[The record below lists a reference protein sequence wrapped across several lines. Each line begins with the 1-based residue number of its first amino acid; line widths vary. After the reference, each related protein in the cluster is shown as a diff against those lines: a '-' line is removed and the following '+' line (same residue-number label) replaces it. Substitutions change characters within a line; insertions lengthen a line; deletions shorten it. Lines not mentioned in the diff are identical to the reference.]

1 MSTEKETIWSFDL
14 GKGSIGEAVRLG
26 MKFLHVASLIIP
38 AEFAET
44 QTAAKRRRF
53 FRTRQAH
60 RARESWL
67 REVFTE
73 CGLEVLSGR
82 STTHPPGQQKIW
94 VKQVADPRFEKEFPA
109 PDEGDLCYTSCL
121 LRIKL
126 LRGEKLEPWQLY
138 KAFHSAIQ
146 RRGYDPDIPWKTK
159 ERTRSTDKPEAKA
172 NDEEGATLARMTAYE
187 DELKAMAPDQPQY
200 QQPCYFDA
208 WKMGLWSPKDP
219 EKLSL
224 RINQSA
230 ESTRNQIVP
239 RKLIEAEIRA
249 MVKAAAVQYP
259 ALNGKED
266 YLLYGPPG
274 KAYASYDLALRKEF
288 KLHEGSAG
296 DWQGVLGQKIPR
308 FDNRIIAKCALIPRL
323 NVCKIRTE
331 EKEVEGKKK
340 TVLHT
345 SSQVVAEV
353 TFLMKLKNLRFWRGG
368 VLAQLTAPELKAV
381 FEYTEFKSLKITAT
395 QWRKYC
401 NKTLGGYPNSGSEE
415 VEAPRTSGRS
425 SYCRPALEIA
435 KRLLLSGLTPSQSH
449 ANELTLLNGNENPQK
464 GLIPKDLTFLTRM
477 GDSWEKLYLPN
488 QKLDALVNLSTD
500 SAVAIRSL
508 IGMQNDPIVRHR
520 LNLFYDRICD
530 LGKKFGTPSHVVIE
544 FIREDFMGDKAKF
557 ELRKFQRER
566 TKERAAARLQAKEL
580 GQEGRAAG
588 LKLELFK
595 TQGGCCVYTG
605 ELLAQTKLDEYE
617 IEHIVPREM
626 GGPDA
631 VMNYVLTT
639 HKTNAEK
646 GKRTP
651 HQWLS
656 GSIGWD
662 AYKERVDQC
671 KTVFRNKKVQLL
683 TSPDAETLVQKYT
696 ALAETAWITK
706 LAQTILS
713 IHFGWKNG
721 FVEGERKVTV
731 VNGSLTARIRR
742 VYKLNSI
749 LHPDTTDEEE
759 AEKKN
764 RDDERH
770 HALDA
775 MCINFTPD
783 WSKNPSQKSGHSLF
797 KFPEGIDRNYFDK
810 YIQDVTPEKVCV
822 EKPSLGESI
831 YGVRGSDGAA
841 TMVKRY
847 PVWSLAYKSVGPNK
861 VVYDVPTALKKI
873 ESIRDEA
880 IKKHLQGFLETTP
893 DEADWKI
900 FCKKLSL
907 SKSGEAPHRVRRVF
921 LDVGTSDEFK
931 DLSKDGTGAY
941 RKGAK
946 GHKGQILYRDAQGK
960 ARVRPIYVFESTPK
974 VTEEL
979 KASSSAVKIIGVF
992 RSGDRVQLKKDVQ
1005 HPKTPLS
1012 IGTYTLTTMLADGR
1026 AVLKNSA
1033 MISLKISVSKLL
1045 DAGFALYQGADD

>member
-200 QQPCYFDA
+200 QWPCYFDA

-230 ESTRNQIVP
+230 GSTRNQIVP
-239 RKLIEAEIRA
+239 RKRIEAEIRA

-323 NVCKIRTE
+323 NVCKIRTHE
-331 EKEVEGKKK
+331 IEVDGKTKS
-340 TVLHT
+340 VLHP
-345 SSQVVAEV
+345 SSQIVAEV
-353 TFLMKLKNLRFWRGG
+353 TFLMKLKNIRFWRGG

-381 FEYTEFKSLKITAT
+381 FEYPEFKSLKITAT

-520 LNLFYDRICD
+520 LNLFYGRICD

-595 TQGGCCVYTG
+595 AQGGCCVYTG

-713 IHFGWKNG
+713 IHFGWQNG
-721 FVEGERKVTV
+721 FVKGERKVTV

-764 RDDERH
+764 RDDDRH

-783 WSKNPSQKSGHSLF
+783 WSKNPSLTGHSFF
-797 KFPEGIDRNYFDK
+797 KFPDGIDRNYFDK
-810 YIQDVTPEKVCV
+810 YIQGVTPEKVCV

-847 PVWSLAYKSVGPNK
+847 PVSSLAYKSVGPNK
-861 VVYDVPTALKKI
+861 VVYDVPTARKKI
-873 ESIRDEA
+873 QSIRDEA
-880 IKKHLQGFLETTP
+880 IKNHLQGFLETTP
-893 DEADWKI
+893 DEADWNN

-907 SKSGEAPHRVRRVF
+907 SKSGEAPHRVHRVF

-960 ARVRPIYVFESTPK
+960 ARVRPVYVFESTEK
-974 VTEEL
+974 VTKEL
-979 KASSSAVKIIGVF
+979 KASSSAVQIIGVF
-992 RSGDRVQLKKDVQ
+992 RSGDRVQLTQDVQ

-1012 IGTYTLTTMLADGR
+1012 KGTYILSSMRADGYT
-1026 AVLKNSA
+1026 ALKNPA
-1033 MISLKISVSKLL
+1033 IISLPISVSKLL
-1045 DAGFALYQGADD
+1045 DAGFAPYQGADD